1 MKNKIIPNSTERE
14 LKPGSFIVSKTDLKG
29 KITYC
34 NEIFMDIAR
43 YKEEE
48 LLNQQHNIIRH
59 PDMPRAAFD
68 LMWKVIQEGKEFQA
82 YVKNLAKDGSFYWVY
97 ATVSPITDTRGQ
109 VLSYFSVRRKPS
121 RQAVQIISP
130 IYAELLAIEK
140 KAGPKEA
147 IGAATSH
154 LLQLLKN
161 NGQSYEE
168 FILSLPK

>member
-1 MKNKIIPNSTERE
+1 MKNKITPNNTERE
-14 LKPGSFIVSKTDLKG
+14 LKASSFIVSKTDLKG
-29 KITYC
+29 KIIYC

-59 PDMPRAAFD
+59 PDMPRTVFH

-82 YVKNLAKDGSFYWVY
+82 YIKNLAKDGSFYWVY
-97 ATVSPITDTRGQ
+97 ATVSPIIDTRGQ

-121 RQAVQIISP
+121 QQATQIISP

-147 IGAATSH
+147 INAATTH